1 MKIKKITLAFFTML
15 LGAQVLF
22 GQMAGASWNK
32 AFDEICTEVFP
43 ADGPGGAVLVAK
55 GDQILYQ
62 KAFGLDDLD
71 KKTPLRPDMVFRLG
85 SVTKQFTAVA
95 ILQLVE
101 QRKISLKD
109 DITRFIPDYPTQGKI
124 ITVEHLLNHTSG
136 IKSYTSMPLWTP
148 AVRQMDLT
156 PKALVDFFKDQ
167 PMDFDPG
174 DQYAYN
180 NSGYVLLGYIIERV
194 TGMSYA
200 DYLAKNVFKPAGL
213 KHSFYETKPRPIAN
227 WANGF
232 QRNADG
238 KYAPAE
244 PLSMTQPY
252 AAGSLTS
259 TVEDLYR
266 WMRALFAG
274 NVVSKDLLQK
284 AHTPNILPD
293 GTNTRY
299 GYGWQMGYILGSPT
313 VEHGGSV
320 NGFQSTLIYLP
331 KEEVC
336 VAILTNC
343 DAFSPG
349 ETAEK
354 LAALAAGYALV
365 LEALPLSADAL
376 KDYAGTFQNERGAK
390 RIIKVVDGGLVSQR
404 IGGGTFNLTPIA
416 RDKFRFDGSLTE
428 ATFLR
433 DGAGMVTGISLDSR
447 AFLDE
452 HWSRTGDIVPIPPP
466 TEIQLTKE
474 QLVRFVGTYSLSPNF
489 SITITQEDTRMY
501 AQATN
506 QPRFEIM
513 AKSDLR
519 FFLKGVEAEI
529 EFVPN
534 EKGEI
539 NKMILHQAGR
549 EMPGERVQK

>member
-1 MKIKKITLAFFTML
+1 MKINTLTLAFFTLL
-15 LGAQVLF
+15 LGAQALF
-22 GQMAGASWNK
+22 GQLAGASWNEV
-32 AFDEICTEVFP
+32 FDGICTKDFP
-43 ADGPGGAVLVAK
+43 PDGPGAAILVSK

-62 KAFGLDDLD
+62 KAFGLDEID

-95 ILQLVE
+95 ILQLVQ
-101 QRKISLKD
+101 QRKISLRD
-109 DITRFIPDYPTQGKI
+109 DITKFIPDYPSGGKI

-174 DQYAYN
+174 DRYAYN
-180 NSGYVLLGYIIERV
+180 NSGYVLLGYIIEQV

-200 DYLAKNVFKPAGL
+200 DYLSQNVFKPAGL
-213 KHSFYETKPRPIAN
+213 KQSFYETKPRPIPN

-232 QRNADG
+232 QRSDDG
-238 KYAPAE
+238 KYTPAE

-252 AAGSLTS
+252 AAGSLAA
-259 TVEDLYR
+259 TVEDLHR
-266 WMRALFAG
+266 WSRALFAG
-274 NVVSKDLLQK
+274 KLVSKDLLQK
-284 AHTPNILPD
+284 AHTPHILPD

-299 GYGWQMGYILGSPT
+299 GYGWQMGYIFGSPT

-320 NGFQSTLIYLP
+320 NGFQSMLIYLP
-331 KEEVC
+331 KEEIC
-336 VAILTNC
+336 VAVLTNC
-343 DAFSPG
+343 DAFTPG

-354 LAALAAGYALV
+354 LAALAAGHSLV
-365 LEALPLSADAL
+365 PEALPVPADAL

-404 IGGGTFNLTPIA
+404 IGGGTFNMIA
-416 RDKFRFDGSLTE
+416 VAKDKFRFEGSLVE

-433 DGAGMVTGISLDSR
+433 DAAGTVTGISLDSR
-447 AFLDE
+447 AFVDE

-474 QLVRFVGTYSLSPNF
+474 QLARFVGTYALAPGF
-489 SITITQEDTRMY
+489 SIAITQQDTHLF
-501 AQATN
+501 AQATG
-506 QPRFEIM
+506 QPVFEIF

-519 FFLKGVEAEI
+519 FFLKVVEAEI

-534 EKGEI
+534 DKGEI
-539 NKMILHQAGR
+539 NKMILHQGGR
-549 EMPGERVQK
+549 STPGERM